1 MAVINRKRHTFYYMS
16 ADFFAAVLATACF
29 FVCRKYYFFGM
40 SGWQNVFY
48 QTFHDWKFYLDITL
62 IPVSWLAFYAVCSSY
77 RKIYRKSRL
86 KELASTVRQVLIGSL
101 ILFFV
106 IMLDDYV
113 EGPKDYIRFFLLFFS
128 LQLGWTYLFRLII
141 VTITNNRIH
150 RGDLEFPT
158 ILIGGGRD
166 AVRYYEALKN
176 QRQQSGTRLIGYVT
190 ANGEDTTD
198 ISGLLPCLGTHESV
212 PELIRKFKVE
222 ELVVAVGDDTRL
234 ILGKIFPNLEPS
246 NLLIKIFPHTTD
258 YLIGAVNST
267 AVYHE
272 PLIEMQ
278 LDFMPVGQ
286 KICKRVCDVIIS
298 LACIVLCIPLYIFLA
313 FGVKC
318 SSPGPVLFRQERVG
332 FRGKPF
338 NIIKFRSMYVDAEK
352 AGPQL
357 SSEHDNR
364 ITHFGVFMRKT
375 HLDEIPQFFNV
386 LKGDMSLVGPRPERQ
401 YYIDQIVTKA
411 AHYRLLQLIK
421 PGLTS
426 WGQVTYGYAENVDE
440 MIERLRY
447 DMVYLENMSLLMD
460 MKILFYTVLAVIRH
474 KGK

>member
-1 MAVINRKRHTFYYMS
+1 MAVINKKRQTFYY
-16 ADFFAAVLATACF
+16 VLADAVAAMLAITCF
-29 FVCRKYYFFGM
+29 FIWRKYFFFGF
-40 SGWQNVFY
+40 SSWNDLFGQS
-48 QTFHDWKFYLDITL
+48 FHDWKFYLDVTL
-62 IPVSWLAFYAVCSSY
+62 IPLCWISFYALCSSY

-86 KELASTVRQVLIGSL
+86 KELVSTVRQVLIGSL

-106 IMLDDYV
+106 IILDDYI
-113 EGPKDYIRFFLLFFS
+113 ERPTDYIRFFLLLFC

-141 VTITNNRIH
+141 ITITNNRIH
-150 RGDLEFPT
+150 RGELEFPT
-158 ILIGGGRD
+158 ILVGGGQD

-176 QRQQSGTRLIGYVT
+176 QRQHSGTRLIGFVT
-190 ANGEDTTD
+190 ANGEDTTEL
-198 ISGLLPCLGTHESV
+198 SGLLPCLGSHESL
-212 PELIRKFKVE
+212 PELIRKHKVE
-222 ELVVAVGDDTRL
+222 EMVVAVGDDTRL
-234 ILGKIFPNLEPS
+234 ILGRIFPNLEAS
-246 NLLIKIFPHTTD
+246 NLLIKIFPHTSD

-286 KICKRVCDVIIS
+286 KIIKRIGDIVIS
-298 LACIVLCIPLYIFLA
+298 LLCIVLCIPFYIFLA

-332 FRGKPF
+332 YRGKKF

-352 AGPQL
+352 EGPQL
-357 SSEHDNR
+357 SSERDGR
-364 ITHFGVFMRKT
+364 ITHFGVFIRKT

-401 YYIDQIVTKA
+401 YYIDQIVKKA

-460 MKILFYTVLAVIRH
+460 MKILCYTVLAVIRH

>member
-1 MAVINRKRHTFYYMS
+1 MAVINKKRQTFYYVF
-16 ADFFAAVLATACF
+16 ADALAAVLATACF
-29 FVCRKYYFFGM
+29 FISRKYSFFGQ
-40 SGWQNVFY
+40 SGWDYVLD
-48 QTFHDWKFYLDITL
+48 QTFQDWKFYLDIVL
-62 IPVSWLAFYAVCSSY
+62 IPLCWLGFYALCSSY

-86 KELASTVRQVLIGSL
+86 KELFSTIRQVLIGSL

-106 IMLDDYV
+106 IILDDYI
-113 EGPKDYIRFFLLFFS
+113 ERPTDYIRFFVLLFA

-141 VTITNNRIH
+141 ITITNNHIH
-150 RGDLEFPT
+150 HGELEFPT
-158 ILIGGGRD
+158 LLVGGGQD
-166 AVRYYEALKN
+166 VVRYIEALKN
-176 QRQQSGTRLIGYVT
+176 QRQHSGTRLIGYVT
-190 ANGEDTTD
+190 ANGEDTTE
-198 ISGLLPCLGTHESV
+198 IFRLLPCLGSHESI
-212 PELIRKFKVE
+212 PELIRKHKVE

-234 ILGKIFPNLEPS
+234 ILGKIFPYLEPS
-246 NLLIKIFPHTTD
+246 NLLIKIFPHTSD

-286 KICKRVCDVIIS
+286 KIIKRIGDIVIS
-298 LACIVLCIPLYIFLA
+298 LLCIVLCIPFYIFLA

-332 FRGKPF
+332 YRGKLF

-352 AGPQL
+352 EGPQL
-357 SSEHDNR
+357 SSEHDSR
-364 ITHFGVFMRKT
+364 ITHFGVFIRKT

-401 YYIDQIVTKA
+401 YYIDQIVKKA

-460 MKILFYTVLAVIRH
+460 MKILCYTVLAVIRH

>member
-1 MAVINRKRHTFYYMS
+1 MAVINKKKQTFRHV
-16 ADFFAAVLATACF
+16 ACDALAAILATAVF
-29 FVCRKYYFFGM
+29 FAGRKYEFFGA
-40 SGWQNVFY
+40 SGWRQVFE
-48 QTFHDWKFYLDITL
+48 QTVHDWKFYVDITL
-62 IPVSWLAFYAVCSSY
+62 IPCFWLLFYALCGSY

-86 KELASTVRQVLIGSL
+86 KELVSTIRQVLIGVL

-106 IMLDDYV
+106 IMLDDYIRR
-113 EGPKDYIRFFLLFFS
+113 PQDYIRFFLLLFF
-128 LQLGWTYLFRLII
+128 LQFGLTYLFRLII
-141 VTITNNRIH
+141 ISITNRQIH
-150 RGDLEFPT
+150 RGELEFPT
-158 ILIGGGRD
+158 ILVGGGQE
-166 AVRYYEALKN
+166 ALRYYHALQN
-176 QRQQSGTRLIGYVT
+176 QRQHSGTKLLGFVT
-190 ANGEDTTD
+190 ANGENTTE
-198 ISGLLPCLGTHESV
+198 ISALLPCMGTYEDI
-212 PELIRKFKVE
+212 PELIRKHKVE
-222 ELVVAVGDDTRL
+222 EMVVAVGDDTRL
-234 ILGKIFPNLEPS
+234 ILGKIFPNLEAS

-258 YLIGAVNST
+258 YLIGLVNST

-278 LDFMPVGQ
+278 LDFMPIGQ
-286 KICKRVCDVIIS
+286 KICKRIFDVIGS
-298 LACIVLCIPLYIFLA
+298 LLCMLLCVPLYIFLA

-338 NIIKFRSMYVDAEK
+338 NIIKFRSMYVDAEE

-357 SSEHDNR
+357 SSQHDSR
-364 ITHFGVFMRKT
+364 ITHFGVFIRKT

-401 YYIDQIVTKA
+401 YYIDQIVKKA
-411 AHYRLLQLIK
+411 PHYRLLQLIK

-460 MKILFYTVLAVIRH
+460 VKILCYTVLAVIAH

>member
-1 MAVINRKRHTFYYMS
+1 MAVINKKRQTFYYVF
-16 ADFFAAVLATACF
+16 ADALAAVLATACF
-29 FVCRKYYFFGM
+29 FISRKYSFFGQ
-40 SGWQNVFY
+40 SGWDYVLD
-48 QTFHDWKFYLDITL
+48 QTFKDWKFYLDIVL
-62 IPVSWLAFYAVCSSY
+62 IPLCWLSFYALCSSY

-86 KELASTVRQVLIGSL
+86 KELVSTIRQVLIGSL

-113 EGPKDYIRFFLLFFS
+113 ERPTDYIRYFVLLFA

-141 VTITNNRIH
+141 ITITNNHIH
-150 RGDLEFPT
+150 HGELEFPT
-158 ILIGGGRD
+158 LLVGGGQE
-166 AVRYYEALKN
+166 AVRYFEALQN
-176 QRQQSGTRLIGYVT
+176 QRQQSGTKLIGYVT
-190 ANGEDTTD
+190 ANGEDTTE
-198 ISGLLPCLGTHESV
+198 ISKLLPCLGSHESI
-212 PELIRKFKVE
+212 PDLIRKFNVE

-246 NLLIKIFPHTTD
+246 NLLIKIFPHTSD

-278 LDFMPVGQ
+278 LDFMPIGQ
-286 KICKRVCDVIIS
+286 KILKRIGDIVIS
-298 LACIVLCIPLYIFLA
+298 LICIVLCIPLYIFLA

-318 SSPGPVLFRQERVG
+318 SSTGPVLFRQERVG
-332 FRGKPF
+332 YRGKKF

-352 AGPQL
+352 EGPQL
-357 SSEHDNR
+357 SSEHDSR
-364 ITHFGVFMRKT
+364 ITHFGVFIRKT

-401 YYIDQIVTKA
+401 YYIDQIVKKA

-447 DMVYLENMSLLMD
+447 DMMYLENMSLLMD
-460 MKILFYTVLAVIRH
+460 MKILCYTVLAVIRH

>member
-1 MAVINRKRHTFYYMS
+1 M
-16 ADFFAAVLATACF
+16 AAVLATACF
-29 FVCRKYYFFGM
+29 FFCRKYSFYGI
-40 SGWQNVFY
+40 SGWNSVLAE
-48 QTFHDWKFYLDITL
+48 TLRDWKFYLDITL
-62 IPVSWLAFYAVCSSY
+62 IPVCWLLFYAFCSSY

-86 KELASTVRQVLIGSL
+86 KELSFTIRQVLIGSL

-106 IMLDDYV
+106 IILDDYI
-113 EGPKDYIRFFLLFFS
+113 ERPTDYIRLFLLLFF
-128 LQLGWTYLFRLII
+128 LQLGWTYLFRFVLI
-141 VTITNNRIH
+141 TITNNRIH
-150 RGDLEFPT
+150 RGELEFPA
-158 ILIGGGRD
+158 ILVGGGTE
-166 AVRYYEALKN
+166 AVRYYDALKK
-176 QRQQSGTRLIGYVT
+176 QRQHSGTKLLGFVT
-190 ANGEDTTD
+190 ANGEDTTA
-198 ISGLLPCLGTHESV
+198 ISQRLPCLGSYESI
-212 PELIRKFKVE
+212 PELIRMYKVE
-222 ELVVAVGDDTRL
+222 EMVVAVGDDTRM
-234 ILGKIFPNLEPS
+234 ILGCIFPNLEAS
-246 NLLIKIFPHTTD
+246 NLMIKIFPHTTD

-286 KICKRVCDVIIS
+286 KICKRVFDIVGS
-298 LACIVLCIPLYIFLA
+298 LVCILLCVPLYIFLA

-318 SSPGPVLFRQERVG
+318 SSPGPVFFRQERVG

-338 NIIKFRSMYVDAEK
+338 QIVKFRSMYVNAEES
-352 AGPQL
+352 GPQL
-357 SSEHDNR
+357 SSEHDSR

-386 LKGDMSLVGPRPERQ
+386 LKGEMSMVGPRPERQ
-401 YYIDQIVTKA
+401 YYIDQIVKKA

-447 DMVYLENMSLLMD
+447 DMV
-460 MKILFYTVLAVIRH
+460 
-474 KGK
+474 

>member
-1 MAVINRKRHTFYYMS
+1 MAVINNKKQTFRYV
-16 ADFFAAVLATACF
+16 ACDALAAILATAIF
-29 FVCRKYYFFGM
+29 FVARKYNFFSDLGRR
-40 SGWQNVFY
+40 QVFE
-48 QTFHDWKFYLDITL
+48 QTVHDWKFYMDIIGIPFFWL
-62 IPVSWLAFYAVCSSY
+62 IFYVLCGSY

-86 KELASTVRQVLIGSL
+86 KELVSTVRQVLIGTL

-113 EGPKDYIRFFLLFFS
+113 ESPTDYIRLFLLLFF
-128 LQLGWTYLFRLII
+128 LQFGLTYLFRLII
-141 VTITNNRIH
+141 ITITNNQIH
-150 RGDLEFPT
+150 RGELEFPA
-158 ILIGGGRD
+158 ILVGGGQE
-166 AVRYYEALKN
+166 ALRYYHALQK
-176 QRQQSGTRLIGYVT
+176 QRQHSGTKLLGFVT
-190 ANGEDTTD
+190 ANGEDTTE
-198 ISGLLPCLGTHESV
+198 ISALLPCLGSYEAI
-212 PELIRKFKVE
+212 PQLIREHAVE
-222 ELVVAVGDDTRL
+222 ELVVAVGDDTRM
-234 ILGKIFPNLEPS
+234 ILGKIFPNLEAS

-258 YLIGAVNST
+258 YLIGLVNST

-272 PLIEMQ
+272 PLIEMH
-278 LDFMPVGQ
+278 LDFMPVGL
-286 KICKRVCDVIIS
+286 KTCKRIFDIIGS
-298 LACIVLCIPLYIFLA
+298 LVCIVLCIPLYVFLA

-332 FRGKPF
+332 YRGKPF
-338 NIIKFRSMYVDAEK
+338 NIIKFRSMYVNAEE

-357 SSEHDNR
+357 SSRHDSR
-364 ITHFGVFMRKT
+364 ITHFGVFIRKT

-401 YYIDQIVTKA
+401 YYIDQIVKKA
-411 AHYRLLQLIK
+411 PHYRLLQLIK

-447 DMVYLENMSLLMD
+447 DMVYLENISLLMD
-460 MKILFYTVLAVIRH
+460 VKILFYTVLAVIAH